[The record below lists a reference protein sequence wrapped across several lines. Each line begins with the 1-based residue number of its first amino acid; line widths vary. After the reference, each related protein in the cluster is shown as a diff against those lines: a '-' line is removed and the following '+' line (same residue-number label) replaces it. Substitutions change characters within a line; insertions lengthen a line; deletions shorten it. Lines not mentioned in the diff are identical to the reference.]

1 MGNFH
6 GKALIID
13 NNFKFLDEIRKLED
27 LQASYPCIIS
37 KTFPEA
43 AIILKNN
50 NHQIRVVFISS
61 NISSSHALNELKE
74 IRQIRPQIPVF
85 LVSHQP
91 SREPPEISA
100 PETGF
105 LKMIPAP
112 ENYIPLVKEMDAL
125 FRNQETWTDIVATQE
140 EKNVELK
147 LAEEAYIPTR
157 ISDFIITPKS
167 YFNVYIRIGAST
179 FIKILN
185 AGDSLELDTI
195 HSYVKK
201 GVTHF
206 FISAEEQ
213 RKYIR
218 LCEELSQNIVRR
230 SDVALTKKAK
240 SVLKLG
246 ASISQNIMHTGIT
259 DEKLDFA
266 NNFMNQTVT
275 LIKSMR
281 MQNSSLKKFLESIEM
296 KEHPSSVSFL
306 AGIIANEAGFESLK
320 SVKLVGV
327 AALVHDIGLFDLD
340 PNFTHEGLYSM
351 TEEKQALF
359 DKHEKHG
366 GEILRNNGG
375 FEEVICQAVEQ
386 HHMRRRGNDPA
397 RRTNNIN
404 LVTEIVGAA
413 DELHN
418 LISSDDFTPDKMRLF
433 IENTLPDFSPQIE
446 KAVVKLLNKK
456 SAA

>member
-1 MGNFH
+1 MHFF
-6 GKALIID
+6 A
-13 NNFKFLDEIRKLED
+13 IRKPGLT
-27 LQASYPCIIS
+27 LSR
-37 KTFPEA
+37 
-43 AIILKNN
+43 LKKKK
-50 NHQIRVVFISS
+50 
-61 NISSSHALNELKE
+61 NI
-74 IRQIRPQIPVF
+74 
-85 LVSHQP
+85 
-91 SREPPEISA
+91 
-100 PETGF
+100 
-105 LKMIPAP
+105 
-112 ENYIPLVKEMDAL
+112 
-125 FRNQETWTDIVATQE
+125 
-140 EKNVELK
+140 ELK
-147 LAEEAYIPTR
+147 LADEAYIPTR
-157 ISDFIITPKS
+157 ISDFILTPKS

-185 AGDSLELDTI
+185 AGDSLQLDTI
-195 HSYVKK
+195 QSYVKK

-206 FISAEEQ
+206 FISVEEQ

-218 LCEELSQNIVRR
+218 LCEDLSQKIVRR

-240 SVLKLG
+240 SVLRLG

-266 NNFMNQTVT
+266 NNFLNQTVT

-281 MQNSSLKKFLESIEM
+281 MQNSSLKKFLDSIEM

-306 AGIIANEAGFESLK
+306 AGIIANEAGFESSK
-320 SVKLVGV
+320 SVKLVGI

-340 PNFTHEGLYSM
+340 PNFTHESLYTM

-359 DKHEKHG
+359 DKHAMHG
-366 GEILRNNGG
+366 AEILKNNSG
-375 FEEVICQAVEQ
+375 FEEVVIQAVEQ

-418 LISSDDFTPDKMRLF
+418 LISSDEFSPDKLRSF

>member
-1 MGNFH
+1 
-6 GKALIID
+6 
-13 NNFKFLDEIRKLED
+13 
-27 LQASYPCIIS
+27 
-37 KTFPEA
+37 
-43 AIILKNN
+43 
-50 NHQIRVVFISS
+50 
-61 NISSSHALNELKE
+61 
-74 IRQIRPQIPVF
+74 
-85 LVSHQP
+85 
-91 SREPPEISA
+91 
-100 PETGF
+100 
-105 LKMIPAP
+105 MIPSP
-112 ENYIPLVKEMDAL
+112 SNYIPLAKEMSPL
-125 FRNQETWTDIVATQE
+125 FRNRETWTDIVATQK
-140 EKNVELK
+140 EKNVELQ
-147 LAEEAYIPTR
+147 LAEEAYIPAR
-157 ISDFIITPKS
+157 ISDFILTPKS

-185 AGDSLELDTI
+185 AGDSLQLNTI
-195 HSYVKK
+195 HYYVKK

-213 RKYIR
+213 RKYIC
-218 LCEELSQNIVRR
+218 LCEELSHKIVKRT
-230 SDVALTKKAK
+230 DVALVKKAK
-240 SVLKLG
+240 SVLRLG
-246 ASISQNIMHTGIT
+246 ASISQNIMHTEIT

-266 NNFMNQTVT
+266 NNFLNQTVT

-281 MQNSSLKKFLESIEM
+281 MQNTSLKKFLESIEM

-306 AGIIANEAGFESLK
+306 AGIIANEAGFESSR
-320 SVKLVGV
+320 SVKLAGV
-327 AALVHDIGLFDLD
+327 EALVHDIGLFDLD
-340 PNFTHEGLYSM
+340 RNFSHESLYTM

-366 GEILRNNGG
+366 SEILRNNGG

-418 LISSDDFTPDKMRLF
+418 LISSDEFSPDKIRWFMG
-433 IENTLPDFSPQIE
+433 NTLPNFSPQIE
-446 KAVVKLLNKK
+446 KAVIKLLNKK